1 MRVRLVKTSDRG
13 FEALLKR
20 ILARRGNREDAVER
34 RVAEI
39 VAAVQKQGDRAL
51 LRYTRLFDRLRLTA
65 AALEV
70 KPAEIERATARVAPK
85 DLATLRF
92 AAERIAA
99 SRFSL
104 DSMLDRWETVLTAP
118 RG

>member
-1 MRVRLVKTSDRG
+1 MTKIRLVKTSDRG

-92 AAERIAA
+92 AAKRIAA
-99 SRFSL
+99 FHRRQLQKSWQYR
-104 DSMLDRWETVLTAP
+104 
-118 RG
+118 